1 MIKDYSNVPAIKKIT
16 NITGEQVLLN
26 LNNIPV
32 ILEANEELTV
42 SVKRSEHLAVLETRA
57 ADLKLVVETVE
68 ENTESNDEEPVQEE
82 PTVEPDETEI
92 EEPTVE
98 E

>member
-1 MIKDYSNVPAIKKIT
+1 MIRDYSNVPAIKKIT
-16 NITGEQVLLN
+16 NTTGEQVLLN

-32 ILEANEELTV
+32 VLDVNEELTV

-57 ADLKLVVETVE
+57 AALNLAVESVE
-68 ENTESNDEEPVQEE
+68 EVKPQEE
-82 PTVEPDETEI
+82 PAVVTDEPETE
-92 EEPTVE
+92 EPIVE

>member
-16 NITGEQVLLN
+16 NTTGEQVLLN

-57 ADLKLVVETVE
+57 ADLKLAIETVDVNE
-68 ENTESNDEEPVQEE
+68 EEPVVVNEE
-82 PTVEPDETEI
+82 PET